1 MRVLSSILFCL
12 LLILAMGCQAN
23 PLEDQPST
31 AAPVPT
37 TEGGTTPMSPTLEV
51 PVDAS
56 IQRLIDLAMA
66 DLAARLSIPTSEVT
80 LVDATPMVWSDASM
94 GCPQPGMAYAQ
105 VPQDGLLIRLQADG
119 QIYNYHSGG
128 DRDPF
133 LCVTVQKDPNRPP
146 QIDLL
151 TLTPFSPDTPPTPD
165 NGIPPGEGS

>member
-1 MRVLSSILFCL
+1 LILV
-12 LLILAMGCQAN
+12 LAMGCQAI
-23 PLEDQPST
+23 PLEEQPST
-31 AAPVPT
+31 AVPVPT
-37 TEGGTTPMSPTLEV
+37 TEGGTTPMSPTLEI

-66 DLAARLSIPTSEVT
+66 DLAARLSIPTPEIT

-105 VPQDGLLIRLQADG
+105 VPQDGLLIRLQANG

-128 DRDPF
+128 DREPF
-133 LCVTVQKDPNRPP
+133 LCVTGQKDPNQPP

-151 TLTPFSPDTPPTPD
+151 TLTPRSPDVPATPD
-165 NGIPPGEGS
+165 NSIPTGEGS